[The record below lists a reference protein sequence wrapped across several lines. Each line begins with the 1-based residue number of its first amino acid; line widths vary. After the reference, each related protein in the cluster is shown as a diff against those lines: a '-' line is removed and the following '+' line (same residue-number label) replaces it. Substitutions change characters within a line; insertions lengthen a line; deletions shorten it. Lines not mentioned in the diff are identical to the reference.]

1 MHIYIYIYTLVCIY
15 IYIYMYIYV
24 YIIYIMPIYQ
34 ELPNCLVLRAEI
46 ARARKD
52 GLENVRKLL

>member
-1 MHIYIYIYTLVCIY
+1 
-15 IYIYMYIYV
+15 MYIYV
-24 YIIYIMPIYQ
+24 YIIYIYIMPIYQ

-46 ARARKD
+46 ARAWKD